1 MNWDEIEKKIREE
14 VDNSV
19 ADLVE
24 AYEASRQT
32 WDSHEFLIAGGFLLL
47 GVLVGTGIGWLFF

>member
-1 MNWDEIEKKIREE
+1 MNWEDVERKIREE
-14 VDNSV
+14 VDNAV

-24 AYEASRQT
+24 AYETSRET

-47 GVLVGTGIGWLFF
+47 GGLIGAGVGWLFF